1 VVIDFLGWR
10 APCLCMQPF
19 DPESL
24 HLFGQS
30 TFVALGDALFPLLY
44 TNRRYRRPFPCA
56 FFARHPYGG
65 VRWTSKAWSV
75 LHPQCEHCWLGLR
88 SLVEPQGAECCVG
101 AVARASQPQ
110 VKRFTHCTDDAR
122 ARVDLLGNVKAHA
135 CRCRL
140 MVLPG

>member
-1 VVIDFLGWR
+1 MPTEPWISSD
-10 APCLCMQPF
+10 
-19 DPESL
+19 
-24 HLFGQS
+24 
-30 TFVALGDALFPLLY
+30 VASSVCFSGRNLSEKTLLAQ
-44 TNRRYRRPFPCA
+44 RYRRPFPCA

-75 LHPQCEHCWLGLR
+75 LHPKCEHCWLGLR
-88 SLVEPQGAECCVG
+88 SVVEPQGAQCCVG

-122 ARVDLLGNVKAHA
+122 ARVDFLGNVKAHA